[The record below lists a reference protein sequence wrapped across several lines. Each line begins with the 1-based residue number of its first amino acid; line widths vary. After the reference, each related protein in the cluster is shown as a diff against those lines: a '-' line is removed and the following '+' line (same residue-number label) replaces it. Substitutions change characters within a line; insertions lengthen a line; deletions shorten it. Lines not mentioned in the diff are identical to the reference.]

1 MLKSLLKTL
10 MTRRLYPLGLSLSLG
25 VLSICGHL
33 GGNGFA
39 VPAAATQDTITIS
52 NPERISY
59 GHEDECEDECE
70 NLQFGDLRLPSGPG
84 LYPVAVVIHGGC
96 WSNLFG
102 LDLMDDMSDALTEA
116 GIATWNIEY
125 RRTGDPGGG
134 YPNTLIDVGM
144 AVDKL
149 RDLAPI
155 KNLNLDRVIT
165 VGHSAGGHLGVWVG
179 ARLLLPVGHPL
190 RGPDPLP
197 LHASVALAGI
207 MNLAEYL
214 NINDCG
220 KFVDDFMGGTPAEVP
235 ERYALASP
243 SELLPIGLDTTLVQ
257 GTLDDIV
264 PPELA
269 EHYRADAKD
278 TGDHH
283 VNLKKIHDANHFDVI
298 TPTSPAWPKVQ
309 KAILKALD

>member
-1 MLKSLLKTL
+1 MFL
-10 MTRRLYPLGLSLSLG
+10 MYRRMARLGLSLALG
-25 VLSICGHL
+25 VLSIYGNPGGHE
-33 GGNGFA
+33 
-39 VPAAATQDTITIS
+39 PSAAAQGADTTAV
-52 NPERISY
+52 RIVY
-59 GHEDECEDECE
+59 GTDPLH
-70 NLQFGDLRLPSGPG
+70 FGDLRIPSGPG
-84 LYPVAVVIHGGC
+84 PHPVAVVIHGGC
-96 WSNLFG
+96 WTSFVG
-102 LDLMDDMSDALTEA
+102 LDFNNDMSEALTEA

-125 RRTGDPGGG
+125 RRTQDPGGG
-134 YPNTLIDVGM
+134 YPNTLTDVGM
-144 AVDKL
+144 AIDKL

-155 KNLNLDRVIT
+155 YNLNLDRVIT

-179 ARLLLPVGHPL
+179 ARHLFPVGHPL

-207 MNLAEYL
+207 MNLAAYL
-214 NINDCG
+214 NINPCG
-220 KFVDDFMGGTPAEVP
+220 EFVDDFMGGTPAEVP

-269 EHYRADAKD
+269 EHYRDDAKAA
-278 TGDHH
+278 GDHH
-283 VNLKKIHDANHFDVI
+283 VKLKKIHDANHFDVI

-309 KAILKALD
+309 KAILKALDCSPRTGCRHRSNR